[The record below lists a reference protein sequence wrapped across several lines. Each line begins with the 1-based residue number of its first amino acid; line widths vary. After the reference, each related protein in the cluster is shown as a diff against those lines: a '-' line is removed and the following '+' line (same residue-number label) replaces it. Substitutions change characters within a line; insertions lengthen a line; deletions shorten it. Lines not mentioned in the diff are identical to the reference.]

1 MEQDWHVGYTFIAS
15 PGQPPRR
22 FESEKRGDRPTGPR
36 KRADCEADTAAGYA
50 DDPAHREYSVT
61 NVRHPSIRTNPIEA
75 QPREREREDED
86 KKARQVSRHLS
97 SAASRVT
104 RARSSGS
111 INCTTYS
118 R

>member
-22 FESEKRGDRPTGPR
+22 FESENAATAQKDRASAPTARLTPPPVTPTIR
-36 KRADCEADTAAGYA
+36 LTA
-50 DDPAHREYSVT
+50 
-61 NVRHPSIRTNPIEA
+61 NIRSRTSATRRYGTNPIEA